1 MNSQQ
6 YLVLARKYRPQNF
19 SDLVGQQ
26 ALVQTLRN
34 SIKQNKIHHAF
45 LLTGIRGIGKTT
57 TARIIAKALN
67 CLNFDDKNIDP
78 CGQCDNCQAITKSNF
93 QDVVEIDAASRTGVD
108 DVRNIIE
115 NLQYAPT
122 LGKYKIYIIDEV
134 HMLSNNAFNAF
145 LKTIEEPPKYAKF
158 IFATTE
164 IHKIPATITSRCQ
177 KFNLKKL
184 NNQQMVQHLQN
195 VLKQEEVEIKEDI
208 LNIISY
214 KSEGSVRD
222 ALSLLDSVIAYSNE
236 INSDIKISDLS
247 NLLGIL
253 DGNKII
259 DLFHSLYSGKVN
271 NSLQTLNDLH
281 QQNFSIVQIH
291 QNLLQLTHLFII
303 TKSATE
309 INEESIFFNYKNRIE
324 EISKETSMV
333 NLLKIWQILTKFFA
347 ELKNSIDQKSVFE
360 IALIRICHLVEFIS
374 EVKLS
379 KQSMEQPKEHKSD
392 MLLQEAIRNFPNS
405 KIIS

>member
-78 CGQCDNCQAITKSNF
+78 CGQCDNCQAIAKSNF

-145 LKTIEEPPKYAKF
+145 LKTLEEPPKYVKF

-177 KFNLKKL
+177 KFNLKRL

-195 VLKQEEVEIKEDI
+195 ILKQEGAEIKEDI

-236 INSDIKISDLS
+236 INADIKISDLS

-271 NSLQTLNDLH
+271 NSLQILNDLH
-281 QQNFSIVQIH
+281 QQNFSIAQIH

-303 TKSATE
+303 TKSAIE
-309 INEESIFFNYKNRIE
+309 ISEESIFFNYKSRIE
-324 EISKETSMV
+324 DVSKETSMV

-374 EVKLS
+374 EVKLA
-379 KQSMEQPKEHKSD
+379 KESMEQPKEHKSD